1 MSIDFDEEFD
11 LLKALREAQALEA
24 QEQNEDGTWVTK
36 IVPDHLANL
45 AAKEIVQLRQ
55 EVNELRN
62 RLHQKDID

>member
-24 QEQNEDGTWVTK
+24 VRENEDGTWETK
-36 IVPDHLANL
+36 VVPDHLANL

-62 RLHQKDID
+62 RLAKVKS